1 MRRNSKDKKERT
13 VSFDKLVST
22 EDVNIDISS
31 KNKRRQKDDSYEK
44 RIRKKTPDPNTIK
57 QTLEI
62 FLNGYIK

>member
-13 VSFDKLVST
+13 LSFENIVNI
-22 EDVNIDISS
+22 EDVSMN
-31 KNKRRQKDDSYEK
+31 NKRRKKDDSYEG
-44 RIRKKTPDPNTIK
+44 RARKKTPDPKTIK